1 VPLRAA
7 AAVGHFNYFLW
18 HTRDFFVPTPAGYGR
33 AAVEEMLDRR
43 APVAPSPEQ
52 IAAFERPTVILYLI
66 ESFTDPLWFGYEYTE
81 DPIPQFRALCSKSP
95 EIVALAPGFGG
106 GSANAEFELLTGLP
120 VALLPP
126 NRVPYVQDVWRRVP
140 SIPWALKALGYRTSA
155 IHAGRLRFYNI
166 DRVYPLLGFD
176 RLMSVKESGVEL
188 DASGRYGRDDAVVD
202 EILRIVRRESPA
214 FIFAF
219 PASTHWP
226 YDYDAYMGSHLDVV
240 GADLEPAAHHQI
252 KTYINAMHVADRT
265 FGRLVD
271 ELAAIDR
278 PVLLVTLGD
287 HWPPLSN
294 DAYAKVRLEAGAE
307 FGTRA
312 SEHRVPVAIWANYP
326 VASPPTGLAFS
337 ALSPAIL
344 EMAGGPLDS
353 YWAALSILGRELGT
367 TRTDWQPRSPTH
379 ARTRALQDLT
389 LLEYDV
395 LFGQAF
401 SRPKLD

>member
-1 VPLRAA
+1 
-7 AAVGHFNYFLW
+7 
-18 HTRDFFVPTPAGYGR
+18 
-33 AAVEEMLDRR
+33 
-43 APVAPSPEQ
+43 
-52 IAAFERPTVILYLI
+52 
-66 ESFTDPLWFGYEYTE
+66 
-81 DPIPQFRALCSKSP
+81 
-95 EIVALAPGFGG
+95 
-106 GSANAEFELLTGLP
+106 
-120 VALLPP
+120 
-126 NRVPYVQDVWRRVP
+126 
-140 SIPWALKALGYRTSA
+140 
-155 IHAGRLRFYNI
+155 
-166 DRVYPLLGFD
+166 
-176 RLMSVKESGVEL
+176 
-188 DASGRYGRDDAVVD
+188 
-202 EILRIVRRESPA
+202 
-214 FIFAF
+214 
-219 PASTHWP
+219 
-226 YDYDAYMGSHLDVV
+226 MGSHLDVV

-337 ALSPAIL
+337 ALSPAIQ